1 MPKKKIVQPIVDEVS
16 ELQQPK
22 KPVNTPP
29 PKPPQPA
36 EEDQDPGGGYNP
48 DHTYPQT

>member
-1 MPKKKIVQPIVDEVS
+1 VSKKKIVQPLIDEVVNP
-16 ELQQPK
+16 QPK
-22 KPVNTPP
+22 ESKKTPP
-29 PKPPQPA
+29 QNPPKPA

>member
-1 MPKKKIVQPIVDEVS
+1 MPKKKIVQPIVDEVAG
-16 ELQQPK
+16 QHQP
-22 KPVNTPP
+22 PERANTPP

-48 DHTYPQT
+48 NHTYPQT

>member
-1 MPKKKIVQPIVDEVS
+1 MSKKKIVQPIVDEVTGPR
-16 ELQQPK
+16 QPK
-22 KPVNTPP
+22 EPAIAPP